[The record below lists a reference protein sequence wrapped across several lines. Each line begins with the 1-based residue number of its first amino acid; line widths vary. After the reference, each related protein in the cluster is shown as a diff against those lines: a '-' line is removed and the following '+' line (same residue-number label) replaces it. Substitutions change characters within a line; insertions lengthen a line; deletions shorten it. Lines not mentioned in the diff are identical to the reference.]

1 MPRTRRSS
9 AGASVLVDGVT
20 LRTVSCFTI
29 VATEGD
35 ARAGILHTAH
45 GDVPTPAFMPVGTK
59 GTVKSV
65 APDELRGLG
74 VTILLGNA
82 YHLHFRPGEEL
93 VAELGGLHSFMGWDG
108 PILTDSGGFQV
119 FSLRDTLLGADDDGV
134 TFRSV
139 YDGRPERFTPELA
152 ARIQELLGSDVA
164 MCLDICPP
172 AGVPRPELEQA
183 VRRTTLWA
191 HRQRDLPRAPGQ
203 LRFAI
208 TQGGLHT
215 ELRRRSSKEVVALD
229 FDGYAVGGLSVGEH
243 RAPMFEAT
251 AHAAAFLPEEK
262 PRYFMGIG
270 DPEGVIEV
278 IARGVDMFDC
288 VLPTRT
294 ARTGSALTW
303 EGRLNLRNARFAR
316 DAGPL
321 DEGCACPACTTFTRA
336 YVRHLVNQQEIL
348 GLRLLSLHNLRFLID
363 LVAAA
368 RHAIERGAFE
378 SWRSDALD
386 RLAAPTLETT

>member
-1 MPRTRRSS
+1 MTESF
-9 AGASVLVDGVT
+9 T
-20 LRTVSCFTI
+20 LT
-29 VATEGD
+29 ATAGD
-35 ARAGILHTAH
+35 ARAGVLHTAH

-59 GTVKSV
+59 GTVKGV
-65 APDELRGLG
+65 DPEELRAIGASI
-74 VTILLGNA
+74 VLGNA

-93 VAELGGLHSFMGWDG
+93 IAELGGLHAFSAWDG

-119 FSLRDTLLGADDDGV
+119 FSLRDTLLESDDDGV

-139 YDGRPERFTPELA
+139 YDGRAERFTPELA
-152 ARIQELLGSDVA
+152 ARIQERLGSDIA
-164 MCLDICPP
+164 MCLDICAP
-172 AGVPRPELEQA
+172 AGVSRADLEQA

-191 HRQRDLPRAPGQ
+191 KRQRKLPRAPGQ

-208 TQGGLHT
+208 TQGGLDT
-215 ELRRRSSKEVVALD
+215 ELRRRSSEELVPLD
-229 FDGYAVGGLSVGEH
+229 FDGYAIGGLSVGEA
-243 RAPMFEAT
+243 RGPMFEAT
-251 AHAAAFLPEEK
+251 AHAASFLPAEK

-278 IARGVDMFDC
+278 VARGVDMFDC

-316 DAGPL
+316 DSGPL
-321 DEGCACPACTTFTRA
+321 DEGCACPACTRFTRA
-336 YVRHLVNQQEIL
+336 YIRHLVNQEEIL

-368 RHAIERGAFE
+368 RKAIERGAFE
-378 SWRSDALD
+378 TWRADALT
-386 RLAAPTLETT
+386 RLTRQPLEM